1 MALQMTTTMGMEVDT
16 RSSTAEA
23 IMEMGRATT
32 TLGEQQQLQ
41 LLEEVQLHQLLH
53 LAKLHN
59 ALQVSFLLAMPIR

>member
-23 IMEMGRATT
+23 TMEMGRATT
-32 TLGEQQQLQ
+32 TLGEQQQL
-41 LLEEVQLHQLLH
+41 QLLH